1 MSTPQ
6 IKMSFMSYDT
16 HDTHVPAVYPWPED
30 TFLQGGTK
38 GLVISS
44 KGNYRTAFVEAFA
57 DNSFFRG
64 EGATL
69 EEAEQAVW
77 DKYTAARA
85 CVHHDFE
92 PHGYHNGAGFC
103 KHCNKFAGNV
113 FTGEQLGQFC
123 GVCGAG
129 TTHANVKTVD
139 DVPTWFC
146 ELHNDQAYQDRY
158 DHLRTLDYNEDD
170 IDDPIR
176 REVSLLEFYL
186 DINQD

>member
-1 MSTPQ
+1 
-6 IKMSFMSYDT
+6 MSYDT
-16 HDTHVPAVYPWPED
+16 HGSSVEAIHPWPEG

-44 KGNYRTAFVEAFA
+44 DGNYRTAFVEVGA

-69 EEAEQAVW
+69 EEAEHAAW
-77 DKYTAARA
+77 NKYTAAQA
-85 CVHHDFE
+85 CAHHEFE
-92 PHGYHNGAGFC
+92 PRGYRNGAGFC

-123 GVCGAG
+123 RVCGVG
-129 TTHANVKTVD
+129 TTYANVKTVE
-139 DVPTWFC
+139 DVAAWFC
-146 ELHNDQAYQDRY
+146 ELHNDQAYEDRY
-158 DHLRTLDYNEDD
+158 NHLRTLDYDEDD

-176 REVSLLEFYL
+176 REVSLLKFYL
-186 DINQD
+186 NIDQD